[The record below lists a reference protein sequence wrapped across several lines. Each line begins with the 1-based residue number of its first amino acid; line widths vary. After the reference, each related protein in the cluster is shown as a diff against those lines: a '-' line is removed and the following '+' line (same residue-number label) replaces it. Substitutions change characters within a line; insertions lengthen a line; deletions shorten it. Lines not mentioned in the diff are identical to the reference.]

1 MTQSDADQN
10 STNFSAYILLSEP
23 LHFNTTEIEQA
34 LLQDYPTLDIQSENA
49 LSMPQS
55 CDTDQFITTPLLF
68 GARGADAGI
77 ISLIRLPGYGI
88 WDPNQLTPWQRLRFP
103 EVTEVLA
110 HNASYICVSVG
121 SQKGDETAE
130 FRAAR
135 LCSCLTA
142 LFAKLPIAL
151 AVYWEPAD
159 HFLRPSDAV
168 AMADKALTDEFPMD
182 QWVGLSLGRTQHN
195 GVELSSGITRGMQ
208 HLKGVEVSLAAAPV
222 DLETAATM
230 LVTTSAMLTSY
241 GHSFKDGDTLGHEG
255 QAPDDS
261 LRIRHIPQGT
271 NDSVCDVWL
280 LVHPQSPVDHNSLL
294 GPPSAPPA
302 PPGETPQMRPQTG
315 FFKRLIR
322 GRRDA

>member
-1 MTQSDADQN
+1 MTQPDTDQK
-10 STNFSAYILLSEP
+10 SPSISAYILLSEP

-34 LLQDYPTLDIQSENA
+34 LLQDYPSLDIRPETA

-55 CDTDQFITTPLLF
+55 CDTDQFITAPLLL
-68 GARGADAGI
+68 GAGGADTGI
-77 ISLIRLPGYGI
+77 TSLIRLQGYGT

-103 EVTEVLA
+103 DVTDALA
-110 HNASYICVSVG
+110 KNASYICVSVG
-121 SQKGDETAE
+121 SQGDDDTAR
-130 FRAAR
+130 FRASR

-159 HFLRPSDAV
+159 HFLQPTDAV
-168 AMADKALTDEFPMD
+168 AMADRALADDFPMD
-182 QWVGLSLGRTQHN
+182 QWIGLSLGRAQHD
-195 GVELSSGITRGMQ
+195 GVDLSSGITRGLQ

-230 LVTTSAMLTSY
+230 LITTSAMLTSY
-241 GHSFKDGDTLGHEG
+241 GHTFKDGDTLGHEG
-255 QAPDDS
+255 QAPEDS
-261 LRIRHIPQGT
+261 IRIRRIPQGV

-280 LVHPQSPVDHNSLL
+280 LVHPQSPVDHNAIL
-294 GPPSAPPA
+294 GPTNSRPA
-302 PPGETPQMRPQTG
+302 PKGKTPKMRPQTG

-322 GRRDA
+322 GGRDA